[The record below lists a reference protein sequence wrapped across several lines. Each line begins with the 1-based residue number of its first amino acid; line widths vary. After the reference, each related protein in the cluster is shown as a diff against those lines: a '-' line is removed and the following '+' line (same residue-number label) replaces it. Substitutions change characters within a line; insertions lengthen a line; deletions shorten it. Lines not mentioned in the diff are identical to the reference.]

1 MYHEA
6 LGQGKLRLGHSLY
19 HGGPKRALLREQTFR
34 PWLLAGGRKGACAA
48 GLGSN
53 QRGSDLDTM
62 SVECL
67 PGASVGC

>member
-1 MYHEA
+1 MYYEA

-19 HGGPKRALLREQTFR
+19 CRGPKRALLHEQTVR
-34 PWLLAGGRKGACAA
+34 PRLLAGGRKGSVCC
-48 GLGSN
+48 GLGRN

-67 PGASVGC
+67 PGASVGF